1 MARPRALSG
10 LAGTWRVQFVE
21 SAASAGVW
29 PRSTPVPAADPVAR
43 GRRWP
48 IPRPWA
54 DRFSCELG
62 VPEWFAA
69 ITPTAI
75 PDASGIAMR
84 VAMSAG
90 LTRDVRRHAGPR
102 LKCIRPTSVSAP
114 NALSVSPSSRTVTL
128 DPAVTKMWPNGRGHF
143 LPKYYVVEERAPPG

>member
-1 MARPRALSG
+1 MDRPCALSG
-10 LAGTWRVQFVE
+10 LAGTWRVQFIE
-21 SAASAGVW
+21 SAAWAGVW
-29 PRSTPVPAADPVAR
+29 PRSTPVPSGDPVAS
-43 GRRWP
+43 GTRWP

-54 DRFSCELG
+54 ERLSFELG
-62 VPEWFAA
+62 APEWLAA

-75 PDASGIAMR
+75 PDASGIATK

-114 NALSVSPSSRTVTL
+114 NAL
-128 DPAVTKMWPNGRGHF
+128 
-143 LPKYYVVEERAPPG
+143 